1 MISLKAGLASL
12 AAVVTAVGLLPSAA
26 QAQQPAA
33 PAAPAT
39 TTAAATTT
47 HTAQTTN
54 NTAACSAAGY
64 GLDGTS
70 YCGAAFAGWT
80 DRSSPTGSS
89 TQPLTQ
95 PHNPAVSGTWNISK
109 GRGTQAGD
117 VHSLLYAG
125 NTTKVIAE
133 TQLWFCHGSG
143 GSTVTVDSQVL
154 TRYEACPNLGFSG
167 SVSHFDNGYS
177 SNDLAKA
184 DATADDMWDRGIDGV
199 VEDWSGD
206 PNTCKSGSG
215 SYSNNAPFASACNSA
230 GVTNVDLASKR
241 LASAMD
247 TRHPGMT
254 HFIMY
259 DDSAYKF
266 TQCATKDTYQPQC
279 VQNKMIADFNVLAS
293 NWFGDSGYLR
303 INNQPVVAS
312 FVTETSGG
320 ETFTQCSTSN
330 VCHLTGSYTCTSA
343 SGCWSALW
351 DGIRSNFQNH
361 GYNPYLIFRHNH
373 THEQSDGGFTWVA
386 PSGGTAG
393 TAADQ
398 DNWGNKTQLDSQL
411 STESSALAS
420 GVKGANGL
428 PITYFAGAWK
438 GFDDRM
444 ANWSPSWSNGTP
456 VAAPVPSGNYPR
468 DTSQRCGT
476 NWLDTFAETGKY
488 FSTSNQAP
496 FLMVSTWDDYEEGS
510 EVETGISNCVTSF
523 TSSLAGST
531 LQWTIG
537 LSGDGASERTVDHYT
552 VWYSTDGSTG
562 EQLAQLTTVA
572 PTGTGTSAS
581 YSLNLSQYCA
591 SLPATSVLYVQAVG
605 KPSITNHMTSGVT
618 YANSC
623 SGTTALSGQVTNLNT
638 GGGIGGATVSISG
651 PASASTTADAS
662 GNYSFSGI
670 PAGTYTVTGTASGYK
685 ARSYSGV
692 TVTSG
697 QTTTQNVQLTT
708 TGRVTGTVTGAGGVA
723 LSGATVTLQ
732 GGNLPTTDTVTT
744 DASGAYASDWDPI
757 GTYTVTCSAAGYA
770 DQTVSGVAITTG
782 GLTTVNCTLSNT
794 GTLTGVVTNLNT
806 GGAISGATVSYSGGS
821 TTSDSAGRYTF
832 SGVTA
837 GTYSITATA
846 SGYKSRTYSGVTVTA
861 GQTTTQDVQL
871 TTTGRVTG
879 TVTSGGTAV
888 SGATITLQGG
898 NLPTTDTVT
907 SDSTGHYTSNWDPIG
922 TYTVTCS
929 APGHGT
935 QTISGVQITTG
946 GLTTVNCQI

>member
-1 MISLKAGLASL
+1 MIALKAGLASL
-12 AAVVTAVGLLPSAA
+12 AVVVTSMALLPSAL
-26 QAQQPAA
+26 AQQPAA
-33 PAAPAT
+33 AAAQQPAA
-39 TTAAATTT
+39 AAAAPTTT

-64 GLDGTS
+64 GLGGTA

-95 PHNPAVSGTWNISK
+95 PHNPAVSGAWNISK

-117 VHSLLYAG
+117 VHSLLYPG
-125 NTTKVIAE
+125 STTKVIAE

-184 DATADDMWDRGIDGV
+184 DATADDMWDRGIDGA

-206 PNTCKSGSG
+206 PNTCKAGSG

-230 GVTNVDLASKR
+230 GVTNVDLASRR

-266 TQCATKDTYQPQC
+266 NQCATKDTFQPQC

-293 NWFGDSGYLR
+293 NWFPDAGYLR

-312 FVTETSGG
+312 FVTETQGVA
-320 ETFTQCSTSN
+320 TFTQCSTTN
-330 VCHLTGSYTCTSA
+330 VCHLTGSFTCTSA
-343 SGCWSALW
+343 SGCWAALW
-351 DGIRSNFQNH
+351 DGIRTNFQNH
-361 GYNPYLIFRHNH
+361 GYNPYMIWRHNH
-373 THEQSDGGFTWVA
+373 THRQSDGGFTWVS
-386 PSGGTAG
+386 PSNAG

-398 DNWGNKTQLDSQL
+398 NNWGSKTQLDNEL

-420 GVKGANGL
+420 GVTGANGL
-428 PITYFAGAWK
+428 PITYFAGVWK

-444 ANWSPSWSNGTP
+444 ANWSPSWVNG
-456 VAAPVPSGNYPR
+456 APVPAPVSAGNYPR

-476 NWLDTFAETGKY
+476 NWLDTFAETGHY
-488 FSTSNQAP
+488 FNTSNQAP
-496 FLMVSTWDDYEEGS
+496 FLMISTWDDYEEGS
-510 EVETGISNCVTSF
+510 EVETGIDNCVSSF
-523 TSSLAGST
+523 TSSLTGST

-537 LSGDGASERTVDHYT
+537 LSGNGASERTVDHYT

-572 PTGTGTSAS
+572 ATGTGTSAS
-581 YSLNLSQYCA
+581 YSVNLSQYCA

-605 KPSITNHMTSGVT
+605 KPSITNHMTPGVT
-618 YANSC
+618 YANACGS
-623 SGTTALSGQVTNLNT
+623 TTVLSGRVTNLNN
-638 GGGIGGATVSISG
+638 GGAIAGATVSLSG
-651 PASASTTADAS
+651 PTSASTTADAS

-692 TVTSG
+692 IVTSG
-697 QTTTQNVQLTT
+697 QTTTQNVELTT
-708 TGRVTGTVTGAGGVA
+708 TGRVTGTVTGAGGAA

-744 DASGAYASDWDPI
+744 DATGSYTSNWDPI

-770 DQTVSGVAITTG
+770 DQTVGGVSITTG
-782 GLTTVNCTLSNT
+782 GLTTVNCALSNT
-794 GTLTGVVTNLNT
+794 GTLTGVVTNLNN

-821 TTSDSAGRYTF
+821 TTTDATGRYTF
-832 SGVTA
+832 TGVSS
-837 GTYSITATA
+837 GTYSVTATA
-846 SGYKSRTYSGVTVTA
+846 SGYKARTYSGVTVTA
-861 GQTTTQDVQL
+861 GVTNTQDIQL

-879 TVTSGGTAV
+879 TVTAGGAAV
-888 SGATITLQGG
+888 SGATVTLQGG
-898 NLPTTDTVT
+898 NLSTTDTVT

-929 APGHGT
+929 APGHNT
-935 QTISGVQITTG
+935 QTITGVQITTG

>member
-1 MISLKAGLASL
+1 MIAFKAGLASAVLVFSTL
-12 AAVVTAVGLLPSAA
+12 ASAEHAAAAPPPVAASSSIA
-26 QAQQPAA
+26 QAS
-33 PAAPAT
+33 
-39 TTAAATTT
+39 TAAAPTTT

-64 GLDGTS
+64 GLGGTS

-80 DRSSPTGSS
+80 DRSSPSGSS

-95 PHNPAVSGTWNISK
+95 PHDPAVSGTWNISK

-143 GSTVTVDSQVL
+143 GVPVTVDSQTL

-184 DATADDMWDRGIDGV
+184 NATADDMWDRGIDGA

-215 SYSNNAPFASACNSA
+215 AYSNNAPFASACNSA
-230 GVTNVDLASKR
+230 GVTNVDLASRR

-247 TRHPGMT
+247 TRHPGMS

-259 DDSAYKF
+259 DDAAYKF
-266 TQCATKDTYQPQC
+266 NQCDAKDSFQPQC
-279 VQNKMIADFNVLAS
+279 VQNKMMADFNVLAS
-293 NWFGDSGYLR
+293 NWFGDTGYLKV
-303 INNQPVVAS
+303 NGQPVVS
-312 FVTETSGG
+312 IFVTETGNTG
-320 ETFTQCSTSN
+320 ENFSQCATATP
-330 VCHLTGSYTCTSA
+330 CHLTGSYTCTSP

-351 DGIRSNFQNH
+351 DGVRTNFQSH
-361 GYNPYLIFRHNH
+361 GTNPYLIFRHNH
-373 THEQSDGGFTWVA
+373 THEQSDGGFSWVA
-386 PSGGTAG
+386 PSGGTDG
-393 TAADQ
+393 TAAFQ

-420 GVKGANGL
+420 GLTGANGL

-444 ANWSPSWSNGTP
+444 ANWSPSWLNGTP
-456 VAAPVPSGNYPR
+456 QPAPVASGFYPR

-476 NWLDTFAETGKY
+476 NWLDTFGETGKY
-488 FSTSNQAP
+488 FNTSHQAP

-510 EVETGISNCVTSF
+510 EVETGIDNCVNSF
-523 TSSLAGST
+523 TGSLAGSS

-537 LSGDGASERTVDHYT
+537 LSGDGASERTIDHYT
-552 VWYSTDGSTG
+552 VWYSTDGATG

-581 YSLNLSQYCA
+581 YSVDLSQYCA
-591 SLPATSVLYVQAVG
+591 TLPATSVLYVQAVG
-605 KPSITNHMTSGVT
+605 KPSITNNLTSGVS
-618 YANSC
+618 YANACGS
-623 SGTTALSGQVTNLNT
+623 TTALSGRVTDLNS
-638 GGGIGGATVSISG
+638 GSGLGGASLSISG
-651 PASASTTADAS
+651 PTTASTTADAS

-670 PAGTYTVTGTASGYK
+670 PAGSYTVTGTASGYK
-685 ARSYSGV
+685 ARSYTGV

-697 QTTTQNVQLTT
+697 QTTTQNLQLTT
-708 TGRVTGTVTGAGGVA
+708 TGRVTGTVTGAGGAA
-723 LSGATVTLQ
+723 LTGATVTLQ

-744 DASGAYASDWDPI
+744 DSAGKYTSNWDPI

-770 DQTVSGVAITTG
+770 SQTATGVSITTG
-782 GLTTVNCTLSNT
+782 GLTTVNCALSNT
-794 GTLTGVVTNLNT
+794 GTLTGVVSNLNT
-806 GGAISGATVSYSGGS
+806 GGAISG
-821 TTSDSAGRYTF
+821 
-832 SGVTA
+832 
-837 GTYSITATA
+837 
-846 SGYKSRTYSGVTVTA
+846 
-861 GQTTTQDVQL
+861 
-871 TTTGRVTG
+871 
-879 TVTSGGTAV
+879 
-888 SGATITLQGG
+888 
-898 NLPTTDTVT
+898 
-907 SDSTGHYTSNWDPIG
+907 
-922 TYTVTCS
+922 
-929 APGHGT
+929 
-935 QTISGVQITTG
+935 
-946 GLTTVNCQI
+946 

>member
-1 MISLKAGLASL
+1 VIALKAALTSL
-12 AAVVTAVGLLPSAA
+12 AVVLSSVAMLPSAA
-26 QAQQPAA
+26 LAQQPPAAAQQSAAAAA
-33 PAAPAT
+33 P
-39 TTAAATTT
+39 TTT

-64 GLDGTS
+64 GLGGTS

-117 VHSLLYAG
+117 VHSLLYPG
-125 NTTKVIAE
+125 STTKVIAE

-184 DATADDMWDRGIDGV
+184 NATADDMWDRGIDGV

-206 PNTCKSGSG
+206 PNTCWSGTG

-266 TQCATKDTYQPQC
+266 NQCATKDTFQPQC

-293 NWFGDSGYLR
+293 NWFPDAGYLR

-312 FVTETSGG
+312 FVTETQGVA
-320 ETFTQCSTSN
+320 TFSQCSTTN
-330 VCHLTGSYTCTSA
+330 VCHLTGSFTCTSA

-351 DGIRSNFQNH
+351 DGLRTNFQNH
-361 GYNPYLIFRHNH
+361 GYNPYMIFRHNH

-398 DNWGNKTQLDSQL
+398 DNWGNKSQLDSQL

-444 ANWSPSWSNGTP
+444 ANWSPSWVNGTP
-456 VAAPVPSGNYPR
+456 KPAPVPSGNYPR

-476 NWLDTFAETGKY
+476 NWLDTFGETGHY

-496 FLMVSTWDDYEEGS
+496 FLMVSTWDDYEEGT
-510 EVETGISNCVTSF
+510 EVETGIDNCVSSF
-523 TSSLAGST
+523 TSSLAGSD

-552 VWYSTDGSTG
+552 VWYSTDGTAG
-562 EQLAQLTTVA
+562 EQLAQLTTVT

-581 YSLNLSQYCA
+581 YSVDLSQYCA

-605 KPSITNHMTSGVT
+605 KPSITNHMTAGVT
-618 YANSC
+618 YANAC
-623 SGTTALSGQVTNLNT
+623 GTATVLSGQVTNLNT
-638 GGGIGGATVSISG
+638 GGAISGATVSLSG
-651 PASASTTADAS
+651 PTSASTTTDAS

-697 QTTTQNVQLTT
+697 QTTTQDVQLTT
-708 TGRVTGTVTGAGGVA
+708 TGRVTGTVTGAGGAA

-732 GGNLPTTDTVTT
+732 GGNLPTTDTVIT
-744 DASGAYASDWDPI
+744 DASGNYTSNWDPI

-770 DQTVSGVAITTG
+770 SQTVTGVAITTG
-782 GLTTVNCTLSNT
+782 GLTTVNCALSNT

-821 TTSDSAGRYTF
+821 TTTDTGGRYTF
-832 SGVTA
+832 TGVPA

-846 SGYKSRTYSGVTVTA
+846 SGYKARTYSGVTVTA
-861 GQTTTQDVQL
+861 GATNTQDVQL

-879 TVTSGGTAV
+879 TVTAGGAAV

-922 TYTVTCS
+922 TYTVICS
-929 APGHGT
+929 APGHST
-935 QTISGVQITTG
+935 QTITGVQITTG

>member
-1 MISLKAGLASL
+1 VIALKAGLASL
-12 AAVVTAVGLLPSAA
+12 VLVFSSLALAQPPAAAAPPPAAVQAA
-26 QAQQPAA
+26 TP
-33 PAAPAT
+33 
-39 TTAAATTT
+39 TTT
-47 HTAQTTN
+47 HTALTSN

-95 PHNPAVSGTWNISK
+95 PHDPAVSGAWNISK

-125 NTTKVIAE
+125 NTTKVLAE

-184 DATADDMWDRGIDGV
+184 DATADDMWDRGIDGA

-206 PNTCKSGSG
+206 PNTCKPSGT
-215 SYSNNAPFASACNSA
+215 YANNAPFTSPCNSA
-230 GVTNVDLASKR
+230 GTTNVDLASKR

-259 DDSAYKF
+259 DDAAYKF
-266 TQCATKDTYQPQC
+266 TQCNTQDTFQPQC

-293 NWFGDSGYLR
+293 NWFPDSGYTK
-303 INNQPVVAS
+303 INGQPVLAS

-320 ETFTQCSTSN
+320 ETFSQCSTSN
-330 VCHLTGSYTCTSA
+330 VCHLTGSYTCTSP

-351 DGIRSNFQNH
+351 DGIRSNFQSH

-373 THEQSDGGFTWVA
+373 THEQSDGGFTWVS
-386 PSGGTAG
+386 PSSGGTA
-393 TAADQ
+393 ASQ
-398 DNWGNKTQLDSQL
+398 DDWGNKSQLDSQL

-428 PITYFAGAWK
+428 PITYVAGAWK

-444 ANWSPSWSNGTP
+444 ANWSPSWSSGAP
-456 VAAPVPSGNYPR
+456 IPAPVPAGSYPR
-468 DTSQRCGT
+468 TTSQRCGT
-476 NWLDTFAETGKY
+476 NWLDTFAETGQY
-488 FSTSNQAP
+488 FNTSNQAP
-496 FLMVSTWDDYEEGS
+496 FLMVGTWDDYEEGT
-510 EVETGISNCVTSF
+510 EVETGIDNCVTSF
-523 TSSLAGST
+523 TSNLNGST

-537 LSGDGASERTVDHYT
+537 LSGDGASERTIDHYT
-552 VWYSTDGSTG
+552 VWYSTDGNTG

-572 PTGTGTSAS
+572 PTGTGTSGS
-581 YSLNLSQYCA
+581 YSVNLSQYCS
-591 SLPATSVLYVQAVG
+591 SLPSTSVLYVQAVG
-605 KPSITNHMTSGVT
+605 KPSITNHLTPGVT
-618 YANSC
+618 YANACGS
-623 SGTTALSGQVTNLNT
+623 TALSGQVTNLNT
-638 GGGIGGATVSISG
+638 GGALAGATVSLTG
-651 PASASTTADAS
+651 PTTVSTTADAS

-692 TVTSG
+692 TVISG

-708 TGRVTGTVTGAGGVA
+708 TGRVTGSVTGAGGAA

-732 GGNLPTTDTVTT
+732 GGNLPTTDTVST
-744 DASGAYASDWDPI
+744 DASGNYTSNWDPI

-770 DQTVSGVAITTG
+770 SQTVSGVTISTG

-821 TTSDSAGRYTF
+821 TTTDSSGRYTF
-832 SGVTA
+832 SGVTS
-837 GTYSITATA
+837 GTYSVTATA
-846 SGYKSRTYSGVTVTA
+846 SGYLSRTYSGVTVNPGVTN
-861 GQTTTQDVQL
+861 TQDVQL
-871 TTTGRVTG
+871 STSGRVTG
-879 TVTSGGTAV
+879 TVTSGGAAV
-888 SGATITLQGG
+888 GGATVTL
-898 NLPTTDTVT
+898 
-907 SDSTGHYTSNWDPIG
+907 
-922 TYTVTCS
+922 
-929 APGHGT
+929 
-935 QTISGVQITTG
+935 
-946 GLTTVNCQI
+946 

>member
-1 MISLKAGLASL
+1 MIAFKAGLASL
-12 AAVVTAVGLLPSAA
+12 ALVFSPLAVLPRRLLANGPLRRRRPPPRTPRRPPTTPRRARPRA
-26 QAQQPAA
+26 TGWAA
-33 PAAPAT
+33 PA
-39 TTAAATTT
+39 
-47 HTAQTTN
+47 
-54 NTAACSAAGY
+54 
-64 GLDGTS
+64 

-95 PHNPAVSGTWNISK
+95 PHDPAVSGAWNISK

-117 VHSLLYAG
+117 VHSLLYPG
-125 NTTKVIAE
+125 STTKVLAE

-184 DATADDMWDRGIDGV
+184 NATADDMWDRGIDGA

-215 SYSNNAPFASACNSA
+215 AYSNNAPFASACNSA
-230 GVTNVDLASKR
+230 GVTNVDLASRR

-266 TQCATKDTYQPQC
+266 TQCATQDTFQPQC
-279 VQNKMIADFNVLAS
+279 VQNKMIADFNVLAA
-293 NWFGDSGYLR
+293 NWFGDADYLR
-303 INNQPVVAS
+303 VNNQPVVAS
-312 FVTETSGG
+312 FVTETSGVA
-320 ETFTQCSTSN
+320 TFNQCSTTN

-343 SGCWSALW
+343 SGCWAALW
-351 DGIRSNFQNH
+351 DGIRSNFQSH
-361 GYNPYLIFRHNH
+361 GYNPYMVFRHNH

-398 DNWGNKTQLDSQL
+398 NNWGNKTQLDSQL

-420 GVKGANGL
+420 GVTGANGL

-444 ANWSPSWSNGTP
+444 ANWSPSWVDSNTP
-456 VAAPVPSGNYPR
+456 KPAPVPSGYYPR

-476 NWLDTFAETGKY
+476 NWLDTFAETGHY

-496 FLMVSTWDDYEEGS
+496 FLMVSTWDDYEEGT
-510 EVETGISNCVTSF
+510 EVETGIDNCVTSF
-523 TSSLAGST
+523 TSTLTGST
-531 LQWTIG
+531 LQWTSACPATARPSARSTTTP
-537 LSGDGASERTVDHYT
+537 SGTPPTAR
-552 VWYSTDGSTG
+552 TG

-581 YSLNLSQYCA
+581 YSVNLSQFCA
-591 SLPATSVLYVQAVG
+591 SLPSTSVLYVQAVG
-605 KPSITNHMTSGVT
+605 KPSITNHMTAGVT
-618 YANSC
+618 YANAC
-623 SGTTALSGQVTNLNT
+623 GTTTALSGRVTNLNT
-638 GGGIGGATVSISG
+638 GGGIAGATLSISG
-651 PASASTTADAS
+651 PTSASTTADAS

-670 PAGTYTVTGTASGYK
+670 PAGTYTVTGTASGYQ

-708 TGRVTGTVTGAGGVA
+708 TGRVTGTVTGAGGAA

-744 DASGAYASDWDPI
+744 DAA
-757 GTYTVTCSAAGYA
+757 
-770 DQTVSGVAITTG
+770 
-782 GLTTVNCTLSNT
+782 
-794 GTLTGVVTNLNT
+794 
-806 GGAISGATVSYSGGS
+806 
-821 TTSDSAGRYTF
+821 
-832 SGVTA
+832 
-837 GTYSITATA
+837 
-846 SGYKSRTYSGVTVTA
+846 
-861 GQTTTQDVQL
+861 
-871 TTTGRVTG
+871 
-879 TVTSGGTAV
+879 
-888 SGATITLQGG
+888 
-898 NLPTTDTVT
+898 
-907 SDSTGHYTSNWDPIG
+907 GHYTSNWDPIG
-922 TYTVTCS
+922 TYTLTCS
-929 APGHGT
+929 AAGYASQTVTGVADHHRRPDHGE
-935 QTISGVQITTG
+935 
-946 GLTTVNCQI
+946 LPDLMRC